1 MPLTTGTLHLNNP
14 ATAGTSSIAHELDSG
29 HTGSQ
34 SLVDAVTEANV
45 QTEFAF
51 GSLPKGMRDFAGYDN
66 PTD

>member
-1 MPLTTGTLHLNNP
+1 MPLTTGTLFLNNP

-34 SLVDAVTEANV
+34 SLVDAVGEANI
-45 QTEFAF
+45 QTELAF